1 MSITE
6 PYPELDELLADI
18 GKAGRRISEI
28 DASEGAAGNISV
40 YVGWPIEPRRCF
52 PKEQVIQ
59 MPVAA
64 PNLAG
69 GTFLVSGS
77 GCRLRDI
84 LDDPTANLGVVV
96 INPDGKMA
104 KLYTRHRP
112 AFEQVT
118 SEFNSHIAVHRDQ
131 INLTGTNFHAIIHA
145 QPQHI
150 TYLSHIARY
159 QEQDYLNRHLLRWQ
173 PELIIN
179 LPRGLG
185 VVPFQIPGSE
195 ALISG
200 TLEKLRQHRVVIW
213 CKHGLMARSEI
224 STLKASDRIEYVETA
239 AKYEV
244 LNLANGEMAEGL
256 SPEEIRAI
264 ARVFGINQSLF
275 KNQSENVE

>member
-1 MSITE
+1 MSISE

-40 YVGWPIEPRRCF
+40 YVGWPIEPRRYF
-52 PKEQVIQ
+52 PREHVIHL
-59 MPVAA
+59 PVAV

-69 GTFLVSGS
+69 GTFIVTGS

-84 LDDPTANLGVVV
+84 LDDPTSNLSVVV
-96 INPDGKMA
+96 INVDGITA
-104 KLYTRHRP
+104 RLYTLHRP
-112 AFEQVT
+112 AFKRVT
-118 SEFNSHIAVHRDQ
+118 SEFNSHLAVHKDQ
-131 INLTGTNFHAIIHA
+131 INLSGTNFHAIVHA

-150 TYLSHIARY
+150 TYLSHIPRY
-159 QEQDYLNRHLLRWQ
+159 QELHFLNHHLLRWQ
-173 PELIIN
+173 PELILN

-185 VVPFQIPGSE
+185 VVPFQIPGSD
-195 ALISG
+195 ALMSG

-213 CKHGLMARSEI
+213 CKHGLIARSEI

-244 LNLANGEMAEGL
+244 LNLANGEIAEGL

-264 ARVFGINQSLF
+264 ARAFDIDQNLF
-275 KNQSENVE
+275 

>member
-1 MSITE
+1 MSINE

-40 YVGWPIEPRRCF
+40 YIGWPIEPRRCF
-52 PKEQVIQ
+52 PKEQELQ
-59 MPVAA
+59 LPVPL

-69 GTFLVSGS
+69 GTFLVTGS

-84 LDDPTANLGVVV
+84 LDDPTANLGVVIV
-96 INPDGKMA
+96 NPDGETA
-104 KLYTRHRP
+104 KLFTIHRP
-112 AFEQVT
+112 AFEQLT

-131 INLTGTNFHAIIHA
+131 IHLTGTNFHTIIHA

-150 TYLSHIARY
+150 TYLSHIPRY
-159 QEQDYLNRHLLRWQ
+159 QDQNYLNQHLLRWQ
-173 PELIIN
+173 PELIVN

-195 ALISG
+195 ALMAG
-200 TLEKLRQHRVVIW
+200 TLEKLREHRVVIW
-213 CKHGLMARSEI
+213 CKHGLMTRSEI

-244 LNLANGEMAEGL
+244 INLANGEMAEGL
-256 SPEEIRAI
+256 SPEEIRGI
-264 ARVFGINQSLF
+264 ANAFEIDQNLF
-275 KNQSENVE
+275 

>member
-1 MSITE
+1 MMSIHE

-40 YVGWPIEPRRCF
+40 YLGWLIEPRRYF
-52 PKEQVIQ
+52 PKEQVLK
-59 MPVAA
+59 MPVAV
-64 PNLAG
+64 PSLAG
-69 GTFLVSGS
+69 GTFIVSGS

-84 LDDPTANLGVVV
+84 LDDPTANLGIVV
-96 INPDGKMA
+96 INPDGGTA
-104 KLYTRHRP
+104 KLFTQHRP
-112 AFEQVT
+112 AFERLT
-118 SEFNSHIAVHRDQ
+118 SEFNSHIAVHQDQ
-131 INLTGTNFHAIIHA
+131 INRTDTNFHAIIHA

-150 TYLSHIARY
+150 TYLSHIPRY

-173 PELIIN
+173 PELIVN

-185 VVPFQIPGSE
+185 VVPFQVPGSQ
-195 ALISG
+195 ALMAA
-200 TLEKLRQHRVVIW
+200 TLEKFCKHRVVIW

-244 LNLANGEMAEGL
+244 LNLANGEMASGL
-256 SPEEIRAI
+256 SVEEIGAI
-264 ARVFGINQSLF
+264 ARAFNIHQNLF
-275 KNQSENVE
+275 